1 MGTYNFRE
9 ALKNKK
15 GAGVKGMATTVSTVA
30 TKAYDFR
37 SKLKKGGVA
46 KGIEE
51 DTLGTTSTSGSKTYQ
66 DDGYYKDAE
75 SRARAVRQSELAK
88 QFEGMTYDQ
97 VQEALKQYE
106 EGTDE
111 YEYLRG
117 YTGYS
122 TLEDFDKAIAGLSE
136 SAQKKMLQTRENWK
150 DLLSQGTIPSPAKR
164 DIDAKLEQ
172 SGFDWLGANPH
183 SKPSTGVTQTG
194 GEDFDWL
201 DTNGVTGGGRSHS
214 GGSTRVEDTSLKDK
228 LQILRNQYAL
238 DHASEPYLKLKENED
253 FEEKSQYVGSKSADD
268 AWWQDTSDSTY
279 EFINNVNG
287 ARDSIISSWDKNQA
301 GTPIYTAHPLVQ
313 KGLAYM
319 NEDEV
324 RVYNYL
330 YATEG
335 KEKANAFLD
344 EIEVMLTKRA
354 SDEQAQS
361 IEKAIDEGG
370 VGTSVA
376 MSALS
381 IPMNIGGGIFG
392 AIDIIGGNP
401 YGYFNQMS
409 NQASA
414 IRQSVGEN
422 IEEGTNW
429 QIGNTNVSRFLYDTG
444 MSIGDSALGA
454 FSMGHATAPL
464 MGMTAYQQKA
474 KEMTE
479 AGESEDVI
487 FQTALASG
495 LAEAVFEYISIDKLL
510 KIKNVDGIRRGITE
524 TLKQMGIEGSEEVFT
539 EIANVWADDFF
550 RGGNSETAKM
560 REELRSRGFSE
571 SEIKTELAK
580 YVGEKIALAGI
591 GGALSGG
598 VMGGV
603 ASTNNYLG
611 LRSDGKSIRESDRM
625 TDAFDMAS
633 LSPKE
638 SEAYK
643 VYTAYAKKGVT
654 ADNASD
660 AQLGNLSANLQ
671 SDAIKTAKSK
681 KATDEER
688 LGAMIRLADDKLH
701 TPKTTEEKAKE
712 QKRKAEEK
720 AVEQR
725 LETLSISKETVVA
738 STGSATQI
746 EGIKTEDGE
755 TVILTSEGEVKASEM
770 KFSQTDA
777 ELVAYAEGLSEE
789 KANLFI
795 SQYDGKSKV
804 SDYAIS
810 FEMAYTYGETGFG
823 ADNVLRHKGVL
834 SEAQASEIYKGAMY
848 NKAKALQINVD
859 AINAK
864 HSSATTF
871 VEGTFKD
878 DVINYGEE
886 DVEGKIKF
894 SSLSKT
900 QQGAIRF
907 MQAFAKKAGVN
918 ITLVASKVVD
928 GKHVGKN
935 GSYNSENNTI
945 EIDVYAGRIDASVAT
960 DAIVNTLSHELTHWM
975 KAKSPAMYRAMQE
988 IAMNNISRYNVD
1000 GIVEGEK
1007 KRLDE
1012 EHKKRKHTDEDAID
1026 EIVARTCE
1034 DMLSNSKT
1042 ARQLLSKLSVEEQKT
1057 LVGKA
1062 KAYINNVI
1070 GWIDE
1075 LMGVYSSNSAEAKLL
1090 REHKEA
1096 FEEMSK
1102 LWDKAL
1108 TEAIQ
1113 TNQSLQKEGIAGE
1126 KLSGKGEF
1134 QWSDRVSDE
1143 FALDATVEQ
1152 TDGMI
1157 AVHNLSEE
1165 KLLKTIKL
1173 GAFPM
1178 PSIAI
1183 TRASIGHKG
1192 FGSISLMFRKDTIDP
1207 RVFSSNK
1214 VYSGDAWTPTYPSID
1229 YKVNEAVED
1238 RARDK
1243 YYELSNRF
1251 GYDEVR
1257 PLYAYA
1263 VNLEDTLNRND
1274 GEKAMLERMYED
1286 TGIMQ
1291 IYLQD
1296 VGKGKVAPIEVE
1308 TRTEMSKEEIE
1319 ANRSFAEAIG
1329 SDILAEFETPSGEN
1343 PISHRKEYFGK
1354 YKAEIEN
1361 AYRKVLVEHYGLT
1374 EEEAQS
1380 ELDATK
1386 PMKMATI
1393 LRNALQYIKTNGV
1406 TVRVEVDREATDRA
1420 IREASGDGYKAWVD
1434 SLFKGAEEKTGIR
1447 NDKDTFTASGN
1458 RRSWDVLHYE
1468 ETLENVIKAMREQ
1481 GEKGIGVFGGN
1492 TNIFG
1497 VSAKDLTSMAEIRE
1511 AGKRLR
1517 NVSQEEF
1524 GEMKDSFLGRF
1535 RSMADSLRKQDGWQ
1549 ALDSASELLV
1559 EAVSKHKTREGIAG
1573 FIKREGKGWTNYSDS
1588 IVDDLIALVN
1598 DIRKMPVNYFEAKP
1612 MRAVGFD
1619 EVACAIIP
1627 NNTSENVRT
1636 ELSRLSIP
1644 MMEYEAGDED
1654 ARVEALASVEGVQF
1668 SDRGTWSS
1676 KDIENYHAFGEQIN
1690 SLLSHEFD
1698 ESNNLLVLNKT
1709 PDLLQKIGLDDK
1721 KILMTVKHFRNIVH
1735 PKGKNPHW
1743 HGLSYAQVKEA
1754 PIILEHP
1761 AIVVD
1766 SMTQSNAVIV
1776 ISDLLDNDGNPIIIS
1791 IATDGKGTH
1800 EYQMIPSNF
1809 LTSMYG
1815 REKFNNF
1822 ITNLLKQNKILYI
1835 DNKKSH
1841 DLYKNLGLQ
1850 LPSAFTQIGFDKII
1864 QQSKNIVKAQ
1874 NSDRDSQGS
1883 ILTEE
1888 QQKYF
1893 ANSQVRDANGSLK
1906 VMYHG
1911 TGETFTVFDK
1921 KKAKSSGYYGSGF
1934 YFTESESHASQY
1946 GSSHKVYLNITNPL
1960 HDGTNDITKAQLK
1973 KFVQAI
1979 ADNEDYGIENYGY
1992 GATVDSVVD
2001 SVWGSDDFGM
2011 IMDLNATCIGDMVEA
2026 TLLFNEVNGSTYDG
2040 IFVPTETVAF
2050 YPNQIKNTDNENPT
2064 SDADIRYSD
2073 RETTS
2078 VFDTMGESE
2087 RLKRENARLKDDIAR
2102 LRERLALEKK
2112 ITNGNTF
2119 NENQL
2124 RAVAKHLI
2132 KTANTEYDEKA
2143 LIDDLREVYTYIA
2156 TTPNLEWEDL
2166 MVRAY
2171 DVANG
2176 MMRKQRP
2183 TKITNDYFKQV
2194 LKDIRQTRIS
2204 LSADQIAEAKSA
2216 FGEKYRN
2223 AFLGRV
2229 MLVNDGTSLDRQW
2242 QEWASQYP
2250 EIFDENV
2257 SVPDQIIEL
2266 ASILDSLKDGAEVF
2280 HTYNDIEATRELAVE
2295 IYNQYWNVS
2304 TIRTTADKYDKQ
2316 IKRLN
2321 FEHRKAMDEMR
2332 SDFKQRLAGSTAEKQ
2347 KLADSIH
2354 YGKIIKRIRDQRDTK
2369 VKEARELGKKR
2380 MTDYK
2385 DRVARSA
2392 EIQKITKK
2400 ALTLNQWLKKNSK
2413 DEHIPEIMK
2422 EPVAYLLDAIDFSS
2436 KQLLGMTGGARAN
2449 TPTRKDLSLSKAF
2462 EKVHDMVQ
2470 GITSV
2475 QIGEDNLTEIYGTF
2489 ADFPVGFADD
2499 VKMLSSVTNDIMRDV
2514 GDNAYVLNDM
2524 TLEQLEELNRIITV
2538 LKATVGK
2545 MNKFLAIRH
2554 AEGVASMAQQDIVY
2568 LDSLGK
2574 RKTYDG
2580 VVGGTDKMIQW
2591 GNATPHYAFK
2601 RFGEGGKKVMDAIK
2615 DGWDSYSF
2623 HIKEIIDYTE
2633 KAYTSEE
2640 AKAWA
2645 EDVKEFDILIP
2656 PTEADLAS
2664 DDYKPQYQKVQMTVP
2679 QIMALYCTVKR
2690 EQAKTHLFGGG
2701 MRVTDFKTKK
2711 GTVSQPEGAILTESE
2726 IAKITGSLTDR
2737 QREVAD
2743 ALQRFMNTTCS
2754 DWGNEVS
2761 MLRFGIKQF
2770 GEENYFPIQSD
2781 RNNLA
2786 VDDETERNNSLF
2798 RLLNMSFTKSLTE
2811 GANNRIVIG
2820 DIFDIFAQH
2829 TSDMAKYNSM
2839 ALPILDAFKW
2849 YNYKE
2854 KVERGND
2861 TQFTTMS
2868 LKQSLETAFGKDAQ
2882 NYITTLLK
2890 DINGAESGG
2899 RDSVGKGFFTN
2910 AKIASVGLN
2919 ARVVALQPTSYVR
2932 ASAVIDS
2939 KYLAKAFTRKPN
2951 IKMAEQY
2958 CGIALWKSLGF
2969 FDINIQKSV
2978 TTLIKHDQTAKDKIV
2993 EASMKGAE
3001 MADKLTWGYLWN
3013 ACEIEIREQNPNLV
3027 GEELYKKVGLRLRE
3041 VIYSTQVVDSTI
3053 TRSQMMRSKDGWDK
3067 MATAF
3072 MSEPT
3077 LSYNMLQDCYYD
3089 WKLTERQSGSKE
3101 KAFKKHGK
3109 KLARVFTAYTVTNM
3123 LCAVVEAGFDFF
3135 RDTDDEE
3142 ITFEDFMKQWGKN
3155 LRSDMSI
3162 LAKIPYAKELVS
3174 MFEGYSASRTDT
3186 QWMQSLA
3193 TFSSGIVK
3201 LFEGRGNAYKTAKDG
3216 LKAFS
3221 YATGLPFFN
3230 AWRDSTA
3237 LFDAMGFEVEEL
3249 EEMFNETIGDIFP
3262 SLKSK

>member
-15 GAGVKGMATTVSTVA
+15 GAGVKGVATTVSTVA

-46 KGIEE
+46 ESIGL
-51 DTLGTTSTSGSKTYQ
+51 DTLGADLAGVGSTLETIYGGWQSPEDLKKARESVDSVYSRLASAKSNGVDVGFDVDSVLGAYDSVYADWDNITSTYGR
-66 DDGYYKDAE
+66 YKDADSYKKESAKLSELSSMTLEELE
-75 SRARAVRQSELAK
+75 SRLEDENGIAYTTYGGEDITWKSLYDSKRHATMASSKEGAEGWEKYLADEAKRREEAEAESSGKLQWLVDAIGGISDTTLPTDSTSRVINEKRKDDSYMHPTDDWSDEERRIFGAYYYEDAEKAYEYATNLNNEKNRKKKNEQKQSVAESATSGFWAGAGHSMGAILATPSGLADYLGAVTDSIAGRPIIESSDMSLFDYSQTVQGSITGALNEYGTVPEQIPVIGGKGLGEVYSIGTSTLQSMVSALALGTVGTFVNYFGQSSASGVK
-88 QFEGMTYDQ
+88 DALERGATDEQ
-97 VQEALKQYE
+97 ALKYGLALGIA
-106 EGTDE
+106 EGAPE
-111 YEYLRG
+111 
-117 YTGYS
+117 
-122 TLEDFDKAIAGLSE
+122 AISAKFLNGLG
-136 SAQKKMLQTRENWK
+136 AANKNALMNLI
-150 DLLSQGTIPSPAKR
+150 LSQGGEEFVEEGLTSILGQMADEAIMQDKSGFNNLVRKYMTEGMSEADAKKKAWADTFEGIAFDALSGFISGTAHAGVKVPINTYVENNKLGQAIR
-164 DIDAKLEQ
+164 EYQNVGDLKGIASEVNGDAYRKYIELIESDKISDAKLGRMFTEV
-172 SGFDWLGANPH
+172 SSEVNEGFD
-183 SKPSTGVTQTG
+183 
-194 GEDFDWL
+194 
-201 DTNGVTGGGRSHS
+201 
-214 GGSTRVEDTSLKDK
+214 
-228 LQILRNQYAL
+228 
-238 DHASEPYLKLKENED
+238 KE
-253 FEEKSQYVGSKSADD
+253 VSKSVMQAV
-268 AWWQDTSDSTY
+268 ANRANELGDS
-279 EFINNVNG
+279 
-287 ARDSIISSWDKNQA
+287 
-301 GTPIYTAHPLVQ
+301 
-313 KGLAYM
+313 
-319 NEDEV
+319 
-324 RVYNYL
+324 
-330 YATEG
+330 
-335 KEKANAFLD
+335 ANSGM
-344 EIEVMLTKRA
+344 I
-354 SDEQAQS
+354 
-361 IEKAIDEGG
+361 
-370 VGTSVA
+370 
-376 MSALS
+376 
-381 IPMNIGGGIFG
+381 
-392 AIDIIGGNP
+392 
-401 YGYFNQMS
+401 
-409 NQASA
+409 ASA
-414 IRQSVGEN
+414 IQKHLSGERLSA
-422 IEEGTNW
+422 EE
-429 QIGNTNVSRFLYDTG
+429 
-444 MSIGDSALGA
+444 
-454 FSMGHATAPL
+454 
-464 MGMTAYQQKA
+464 K
-474 KEMTE
+474 
-479 AGESEDVI
+479 
-487 FQTALASG
+487 TAL
-495 LAEAVFEYISIDKLL
+495 K
-510 KIKNVDGIRRGITE
+510 
-524 TLKQMGIEGSEEVFT
+524 
-539 EIANVWADDFF
+539 
-550 RGGNSETAKM
+550 SETAQVVLEDIKR
-560 REELRSRGFSE
+560 RE
-571 SEIKTELAK
+571 
-580 YVGEKIALAGI
+580 
-591 GGALSGG
+591 
-598 VMGGV
+598 
-603 ASTNNYLG
+603 LG
-611 LRSDGKSIRESDRM
+611 LRPTEALESRRDLVKR
-625 TDAFDMAS
+625 TNA
-633 LSPKE
+633 LISP
-638 SEAYK
+638 
-643 VYTAYAKKGVT
+643 TT
-654 ADNASD
+654 R
-660 AQLGNLSANLQ
+660 
-671 SDAIKTAKSK
+671 I
-681 KATDEER
+681 KATGE
-688 LGAMIRLADDKLH
+688 
-701 TPKTTEEKAKE
+701 
-712 QKRKAEEK
+712 
-720 AVEQR
+720 AV
-725 LETLSISKETVVA
+725 K
-738 STGSATQI
+738 I
-746 EGIKTEDGE
+746 EGIKSEEGE
-755 TVILTSEGEVKASEM
+755 TVLVTSAGEFKESDVTL
-770 KFSQTDA
+770 SQNYA
-777 ELVAYAEGLSEE
+777 EIKEYAEGMEDSE
-789 KANLFI
+789 KANLFV
-795 SQYDGKSKV
+795 SQYDGQSKV
-804 SDYAIS
+804 SDYITS
-810 FEMAYTYGETGFG
+810 FEMAYTYGETGIG
-823 ADNVLRHKGVL
+823 ADNALKHKGIL
-834 SEAQASEIYKGAMY
+834 TEAQVADIYKGAMH
-848 NKAKALQINVD
+848 NKARVFQMKVD
-859 AINAK
+859 AINTK
-864 HSSATTF
+864 HGSATSF
-871 VEGTFKD
+871 IEGTFND
-878 DVINYGEE
+878 DIINYGEE
-886 DVEGKIKF
+886 DVEGKIKW
-894 SSLSKT
+894 SSLKS

-935 GSYNSENNTI
+935 GSYNPETNTI
-945 EIDVYAGRIDASVAT
+945 EIDVYAGRMDASIAT
-960 DAIVNTLSHELTHWM
+960 DAIINTLSHELTHWM
-975 KAKSPAMYRAMQE
+975 KAKSPSMYRAMQE
-988 IAMNNISRYNVD
+988 IAMNNISRYDVD
-1000 GIVEGEK
+1000 GLVEGEK
-1007 KRLDE
+1007 KRLDD

-1057 LVGKA
+1057 LVDKA

-1096 FEEMSK
+1096 FKEMSK

-1108 TEAIQ
+1108 AEAIQ
-1113 TNQSLQKEGIAGE
+1113 TNQSLQKEGVTGE
-1126 KLSGKGEF
+1126 KLSRKGEF

-1143 FALDATVEQ
+1143 FALDATIEQ

-1214 VYSGDAWTPTYPSID
+1214 VYSGDAWTPTYPRID

-1243 YYELSNRF
+1243 YYELSKRF
-1251 GYDEVR
+1251 GDGEVR
-1257 PLYAYA
+1257 PLYRYA
-1263 VNLEDTLNRND
+1263 ENLEDTLNRD
-1274 GEKAMLERMYED
+1274 GGEKAMLERMYED

-1296 VGKGKVAPIEVE
+1296 VGKGKIAPIEVE

-1343 PISHRKEYFGK
+1343 PKSHRKEYFEK
-1354 YKAEIEN
+1354 YKVEIEN
-1361 AYRKVLVEHYGLT
+1361 AYRKVLIEHYGLT

-1380 ELDATK
+1380 ELNAIK

-1406 TVRVEVDREATDRA
+1406 TVRVEVDREATNRA
-1420 IREASGDGYKAWVD
+1420 IREASGDGYKAWID
-1434 SLFKGAEEKTGIR
+1434 SLFKGVEEKTGIR

-1468 ETLENVIKAMREQ
+1468 ETLENVIKAMRAQ

-1497 VSAKDLTSMAEIRE
+1497 ASAKDLTSMAEIRE
-1511 AGKRLR
+1511 EGKRLR

-1573 FIKREGKGWTNYSDS
+1573 YIKREGKGWTNYSDS
-1588 IVDDLIALVN
+1588 IVDELIALVN
-1598 DIRKMPVNYFEAKP
+1598 DIRNMPVNYFEAKP

-1627 NNTSENVRT
+1627 NNTSENARA

-1644 MMEYEAGDED
+1644 MREYEAGDED

-1822 ITNLLKQNKILYI
+1822 ITNLLKQNKMLYI

-2087 RLKRENARLKDDIAR
+2087 RLKRENARLRDDIAR

-2112 ITNGNTF
+2112 ITNGNAF

-2229 MLVNDGTSLDRQW
+2229 VLVNDGTSLDRQW

-2250 EIFDENV
+2250 EIFDAEV
-2257 SVPDQIIEL
+2257 SVPDQIVEL

-2332 SDFKQRLAGSTAEKQ
+2332 SDFKQRLAGSTAGKQ
-2347 KLADSIH
+2347 RLADSMH
-2354 YGKIIKRIRDQRDTK
+2354 YGKIIKNIRDQRDAK

-2385 DRVARSA
+2385 DRVARNA

-2422 EPVAYLLDAIDFSS
+2422 APVAYLLDAIDFSS

-2475 QIGEDNLTEIYGTF
+2475 QIGEDNITEIYGTF

-2499 VKMLSSVTNDIMRDV
+2499 VKKLSSVTNDIMREV

-2524 TLEQLEELNRIITV
+2524 TLEQLEKLNEIITV

-2545 MNKFLAIRH
+2545 MNRFLAIRH
-2554 AEGVASMAQQDIVY
+2554 AEGVASMAQQDIAY

-2580 VVGGTDKMIQW
+2580 VVGGADKMIQW

-2645 EDVKEFDILIP
+2645 EDVKEFDVLIP